1 MRNLPH
7 KVTGDDLTA
16 DEFND
21 IPEEEENLITSTG
34 QTLSAGDLH
43 QIAKAVATYAAV
55 GDFYNDSGAANA
67 YVLNPLASF
76 LAPIQYWDGMR
87 VRFRI
92 SHTNTGASTVNV
104 NSLGIKAIVKEDG
117 ISPLGAGDLPAGE
130 HGELIFHADIDAFEI
145 YSHKYQDQSFSTGDN
160 LWSDASGI
168 RAGWILVNDSTK
180 TAIGNAASLAANSI
194 RANADCEALFKLYW
208 TYDATDCPLD
218 GHARGATADAD
229 WTAGY
234 RILIPSKFRRAFAV
248 HDIRD
253 AFRMAQVEGARTHAL
268 TDAENGHHTHAP
280 SDPTHSHNYDNRYSS
295 GAIAQSGGAFLVGTN
310 ITATSGSSTGI
321 SIGYSGSGS
330 PHNNMPPTIYTN
342 LYIKL

>member
-55 GDFYNDSGAANA
+55 GDFYNDSGSANA
-67 YVLNPLASF
+67 YVLSPLASF
-76 LAPIQYWDGMR
+76 LAPVKYWDGMR

-92 SHTNTGASTVNV
+92 SHTNTGPATVNV

-117 ISPLGAGDLPAGE
+117 VTQLSAGDLPIGE
-130 HGELIFHADIDAFEI
+130 HGELIFHADIDSFEL
-145 YSHKYQDQSFSTGDN
+145 YSHKYQDQTFSTGDN
-160 LWSDASGI
+160 LWSDSNADK
-168 RAGWILVNDSTK
+168 AGWIRVNDSTK
-180 TAIGNAASLAANSI
+180 TRIGDALSGTTNSI

-208 TYDATDCPLD
+208 TFANTECSVI
-218 GHARGATADAD
+218 GGRGATASAD
-229 WTAGY
+229 WLAHKQITVPNSLT
-234 RILIPSKFRRAFAV
+234 RVFAS
-248 HDIRD
+248 HDINNPLGIRKG
-253 AFRMAQVEGARTHAL
+253 QVEGERAHAL
-268 TDAENGHHTHAP
+268 SPEENGYHNHAYVGWWSNGSLHAP
-280 SDPTHSHNYDNRYSS
+280 
-295 GAIAQSGGAFLVGTN
+295 
-310 ITATSGSSTGI
+310 
-321 SIGYSGSGS
+321 GSGS
-330 PHNNMPPTIYTN
+330 WFNASWQSSTTTSGNGAAHNNMQPTVYKT